1 MVWLKNSRGM
11 RLMIRL
17 CVVKLI
23 QIILFVENHVIGSNM
38 VVGMIIFNIEV
49 DLSCGCNLDRM
60 YWRLRLVGQGLLLF
74 RKQQILVG

>member
-1 MVWLKNSRGM
+1 
-11 RLMIRL
+11 MIRL

-23 QIILFVENHVIGSNM
+23 QIMLFVENHVVGNNM

-49 DLSCGCNLDRM
+49 GLSCGCSLGHM

>member
-1 MVWLKNSRGM
+1 
-11 RLMIRL
+11 MIRL

-23 QIILFVENHVIGSNM
+23 QIMLFVENHVIGSNI
-38 VVGMIIFNIEV
+38 VVGTIIFNIEAG
-49 DLSCGCNLDRM
+49 LSCECNLDHM